1 MPSER
6 RGPHAR
12 FLTCSDS
19 ERRPAPSYDGVR
31 RNRARSAQGAP
42 PARHPRNYEI
52 WYTYATGDQPS
63 LNQTINDLLQK
74 KGNLSEADLQSVLL
88 GRQGRPRRA
97 QEDEQQQAF
106 STPDYII
113 EQSHAFYVSWSAT
126 FHARE

>member
-1 MPSER
+1 L
-6 RGPHAR
+6 GPVD
-12 FLTCSDS
+12 DS
-19 ERRPAPSYDGVR
+19 ERRRAPSHDGVR

-42 PARHPRNYEI
+42 PARHPRNYE
-52 WYTYATGDQPS
+52 TYATGYQPS

-88 GRQGRPRRA
+88 GQQGRPRRA

-113 EQSHAFYVSWSAT
+113 EQSHAFYVSWGAT